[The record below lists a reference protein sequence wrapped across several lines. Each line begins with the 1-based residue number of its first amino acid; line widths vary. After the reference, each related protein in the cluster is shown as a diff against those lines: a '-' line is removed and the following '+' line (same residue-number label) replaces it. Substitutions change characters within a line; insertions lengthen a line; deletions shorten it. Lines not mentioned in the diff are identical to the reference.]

1 MDTNELWWTVK
12 WFCYL
17 CIEPIFLFYAKIN
30 QINSL
35 DSIFT
40 NFKFNGH
47 SWNWRN
53 PFLCTVTLAGLL
65 PLLLDLKPFPDDEN
79 RNFYIFLS
87 FSVLCSSICTTYSL
101 AWRPHCWVSALTS
114 SGCLAAMWWS
124 PKTGETSASGTALT
138 AQRPSPCSPSRW
150 AFVFFVSVI

>member
-53 PFLCTVTLAGLL
+53 PFLCTVTLAGLCL
-65 PLLLDLKPFPDDEN
+65 YCWTWNHFLMMKIGISISFYLSLSSAAPSVRHTVWREDHIAEFLLLRP
-79 RNFYIFLS
+79 
-87 FSVLCSSICTTYSL
+87 VG
-101 AWRPHCWVSALTS
+101 AWQRC
-114 SGCLAAMWWS
+114 GCL
-124 PKTGETSASGTALT
+124 PKPGKPLHLVQHWQPRDRHHVPRQGELLFSL
-138 AQRPSPCSPSRW
+138 
-150 AFVFFVSVI
+150 